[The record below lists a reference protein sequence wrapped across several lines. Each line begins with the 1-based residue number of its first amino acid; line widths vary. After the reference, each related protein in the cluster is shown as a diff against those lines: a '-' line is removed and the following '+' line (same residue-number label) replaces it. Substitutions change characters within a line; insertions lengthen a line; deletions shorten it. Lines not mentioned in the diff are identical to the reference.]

1 MKQDELSLH
10 IYQLFRSSAGLNL
23 WYQHGSGDLKRL
35 EKEMQEIEKH
45 ILSIKQFL
53 NAAQQKSR
61 PKGTAFRR

>member
-1 MKQDELSLH
+1 MVSAWVW
-10 IYQLFRSSAGLNL
+10 RSQEIG
-23 WYQHGSGDLKRL
+23 
-35 EKEMQEIEKH
+35 KEMQEIEKH